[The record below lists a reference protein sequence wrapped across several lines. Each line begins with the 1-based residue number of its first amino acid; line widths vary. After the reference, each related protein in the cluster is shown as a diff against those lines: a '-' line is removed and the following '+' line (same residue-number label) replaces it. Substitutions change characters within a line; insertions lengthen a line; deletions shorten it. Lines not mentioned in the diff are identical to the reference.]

1 MFHITFSS
9 LCKAFL
15 SPEAAILL
23 VSTKNRDVCLDP
35 IFLSMCRGLMMYFKP
50 IRFARFENES
60 VNRGLPVLEL
70 AVGLDP
76 WC

>member
-1 MFHITFSS
+1 
-9 LCKAFL
+9 
-15 SPEAAILL
+15 
-23 VSTKNRDVCLDP
+23 
-35 IFLSMCRGLMMYFKP
+35 MYFKP